1 MASKESRST
10 DASAQN
16 QAVGWWRT
24 GGRTR
29 RGEGVGAGPA
39 RTAARSSA
47 RCVGRVRRRLFAR
60 GICCRR
66 PSIARIAGRGGK
78 RRAVAFRGAA
88 RGLRAAGHTPRP
100 ARLPRAARGR
110 RAHGRVAAGTAPIA
124 QAASQTIEREHPPAT
139 DNVLSTQGASA
150 PALLT
155 RVVLRSIP
163 GASRPETQYG
173 WPSRPIQLKAFLI
186 ERDHAWTSSLAC

>member
-1 MASKESRST
+1 MPQRRIKQLPADVLAGEFGREK
-10 DASAQN
+10 ASAL
-16 QAVGWWRT
+16 
-24 GGRTR
+24 GRLGR
-29 RGEGVGAGPA
+29 AFE
-39 RTAARSSA
+39 AA
-47 RCVGRVRRRLFAR
+47 L
-60 GICCRR
+60 
-66 PSIARIAGRGGK
+66 
-78 RRAVAFRGAA
+78 
-88 RGLRAAGHTPRP
+88 GLRAAGHTPRP